1 MLLNDKAVDYLT
13 KGFIFASGVYAGK
26 KLFGDDSHTSSSE
39 TRYIEVPRKKKKN
52 KKKKKK

>member
-1 MLLNDKAVDYLT
+1 MLLNDKMLDYAT
-13 KGFIFASGVYAGK
+13 KGLIFGSGIYLGK